1 MRTRDLMLL
10 GASVVLGCSSK
21 PPPRPVLAVRVEE
34 ARSANAMGSRS
45 VYSAVAQP
53 KATVPLAFRGPGY
66 VTELMTVK
74 TSDGRSR
81 ALGEGDRVKKGDV
94 VARLRDA
101 EYRDKVGQ
109 AQGQLAAVRAAAERA
124 RLEYERAKRLFATQ
138 SITRPEMETATAA
151 HDASRAQVAAAE
163 SALAEAQV
171 GLRDTALVAPVDG
184 DVLKKSI
191 EPGAYTAPGT
201 PAFVIGD
208 VSSIKVVLGLPD
220 IGLHGVK
227 LWQPV
232 TVSTDALP
240 GKTFAA
246 RVSRIAATADPVT
259 RTFELE
265 VEIPNTDRLWKP
277 GMIATVEMGGDSKQ
291 ESPPLLPLTA
301 FVPGPGGKDRFAV
314 LVVDGASPNTQAR
327 LREVTLGEVVG
338 NRVEVTRGLSTG
350 EQVITTGA
358 TMVKNGERI
367 EVLPK
372 EQP

>member
-1 MRTRDLMLL
+1 MRTRDLSLL
-10 GASVVLGCSSK
+10 GACVVLGCSSK
-21 PPPRPVLAVRVEE
+21 QDPSPVPAVRVEA
-34 ARSANAMGSRS
+34 ARSASAMGSKA

-53 KATVPLAFRGPGY
+53 KSTIPLAFRGPGY
-66 VTELMTVK
+66 VVELMQVK
-74 TSDGRSR
+74 TADGQTR

-94 VARLRDA
+94 VARLREA

-109 AQGQLAAVRAAAERA
+109 AQGHLAAARAAAEKA
-124 RLEYERAKRLFATQ
+124 RLEYERANRLFATQ
-138 SITRPEMETATAA
+138 SITRPEMESATAA
-151 HDASRAQVAAAE
+151 HAASQAQVE
-163 SALAEAQV
+163 SAQAALAEAAV
-171 GLRDTALVAPVDG
+171 GLKDTALVAPVDG
-184 DVLKKSI
+184 DVLKKSV
-191 EPGAYTAPGT
+191 EPGAYTGPGT
-201 PAFVIGD
+201 PAFTIGE

-220 IGLHGVK
+220 IALNRVK

-259 RTFELE
+259 RTFEVE
-265 VEIPNTDRLWKP
+265 VEISNADRLWKP

-301 FVPGPGGKDRFAV
+301 FVQAPGGKDQFAV
-314 LVVDGASPNTQAR
+314 LVVDGSGADAHAK
-327 LREVTLGEVVG
+327 LREVTLGDVVG
-338 NRVEVTRGLSTG
+338 NRVEVTRGLSGG

-358 TMVKNGERI
+358 TMVKDGDRV